1 MPAGRRTLVNQKD
14 QGLEDALSRFGVS
27 IPTRLLERFDRLI
40 ESKGYTSRSEAIR
53 DLIRDRLV
61 ESSARGGPALVVGA
75 LVLVYDHHTREL
87 GERLTEIQ
95 HDVGDVVIST
105 LHVHLTHADC
115 LEVLA
120 LRGSADRIQLLA
132 DRILSLKGVKHGKL
146 VITGSGEDTA

>member
-1 MPAGRRTLVNQKD
+1 MNQQD
-14 QGLEDALSRFGVS
+14 QAMDEGLSRFGVS

-40 ESKGYTSRSEAIR
+40 ATKGYTSRSEAIR

-61 ESSARGGPALVVGA
+61 ESSAQGGPELVVGA

-95 HDVGDVVIST
+95 HEVGEVVIST
-105 LHVHLTHADC
+105 LHVHLTHNDC

-120 LRGSADRIQLLA
+120 LSGRGDRIRAFSDQ
-132 DRILSLKGVKHGKL
+132 ILSLKGVKHGKL
-146 VITGSGEDTA
+146 VITGSGENTK

>member
-1 MPAGRRTLVNQKD
+1 MSPLHPHD
-14 QGLEDALSRFGVS
+14 QADDDGLSRFGVS
-27 IPTRLLERFDRLI
+27 IPARLLERFDRLI
-40 ESKGYTSRSEAIR
+40 GNKGYTSRSEAIR

-61 ESSARGGPALVVGA
+61 ESQAESGSGSVVGA

-87 GERLTEIQ
+87 GERLTDIQ

-105 LHVHLTHADC
+105 MHVHLTHRDS

-120 LRGSADRIQLLA
+120 LRGRADRIREFS

-146 VITGSGEDTA
+146 IITGSGETSD

>member
-1 MPAGRRTLVNQKD
+1 VTPPNSHGQPADEG
-14 QGLEDALSRFGVS
+14 LSRFGVS
-27 IPTRLLERFDRLI
+27 IPTRLLDRFDRLI
-40 ESKGYTSRSEAIR
+40 GTKGYTSRSEAIR
-53 DLIRDRLV
+53 DLIRDRIV
-61 ESSARGGPALVVGA
+61 ESNAQGGPADVVGA

-105 LHVHLTHADC
+105 LHVHLTHDDC

-120 LRGSADRIQLLA
+120 LSGRGDRIRALS

-146 VITGSGEDTA
+146 VITGSGEHTK

>member
-1 MPAGRRTLVNQKD
+1 MQSRTRKHVADAG
-14 QGLEDALSRFGVS
+14 LSRFGVS
-27 IPTRLLERFDRLI
+27 IPARLLEQFDRLI
-40 ESKGYTSRSEAIR
+40 DGKGYTSRSEAIR

-61 ESSARGGPALVVGA
+61 ETRSESGSRPVVGA

-105 LHVHLTHADC
+105 MHVHLTHRDC

-120 LRGSADRIQLLA
+120 LNGRGDRIREFSDQV
-132 DRILSLKGVKHGKL
+132 LSLKGVKHGKL
-146 VITGSGEDTA
+146 VITGSGEASD

>member
-1 MPAGRRTLVNQKD
+1 MQSHQHASDNS
-14 QGLEDALSRFGVS
+14 LSRFGVS
-27 IPTRLLERFDRLI
+27 IPAGLLKRFDQLI
-40 ESKGYTSRSEAIR
+40 GGKGYSSRSEAIR

-61 ESSARGGPALVVGA
+61 ETQSESGSRPVVGA

-105 LHVHLTHADC
+105 MHVHLTHRDC

-120 LRGSADRIQLLA
+120 LSGRGDRIREFSDQV
-132 DRILSLKGVKHGKL
+132 LSLKGVKHGKL
-146 VITGSGEDTA
+146 VITGSGEASD